1 MRAGRHPVLLGLLLL
16 AGCGGSGDDS
26 RDQVRAYVE
35 RANQMEQ
42 GATAELQRA
51 NDAYVAFARGE
62 LGAGEAVRKLQR
74 GEDDIRTA
82 RARLAG
88 LRPPQ
93 DAMALHEKIG
103 RVYDMNLGLAHETA
117 VLAAY
122 QRDSQAALAPLD
134 RANRALRADL
144 DSAGGAAAQAGAL
157 ARFSA
162 RLRRSLS
169 TLRSLQPP
177 PVLRVQ
183 HADQIARVARTRSLA
198 GRLRAALDA
207 QDAEQVAT
215 MLKRFRRASRGG
227 AAHRG
232 LAKQALRRYERRYEQ
247 LNDAYADVY
256 RELTRLD
263 RATR

>member
-1 MRAGRHPVLLGLLLL
+1 VRAGRHPVLLGLLLL

-62 LGAGEAVRKLQR
+62 LRPGEALRKLQR
-74 GEDDIRTA
+74 GEDDLRAA
-82 RARLAG
+82 RDRLEG

-93 DAMALHEKIG
+93 DAKALHAKLQ

-117 VLAAY
+117 LLAAY

-134 RANRALRADL
+134 RANQALRADL
-144 DSAGGAAAQAGAL
+144 DSADGPAAQAGAL

-198 GRLRAALDA
+198 DRLRAALDA

-215 MLKRFRRASRGG
+215 MLQRFRRASRSG
-227 AAHRG
+227 ASHRG
-232 LAKQALRRYERRYEQ
+232 LAKTALRRYERRYEQ

-263 RATR
+263 GATR